1 MILYVLL
8 MVVSVLLDVGLV
20 FVLSLVTVMLLLDV
34 WYIFLAVCCSFL
46 LAVMLFAAYVAFM

>member
-1 MILYVLL
+1 

-20 FVLSLVTVMLLLDV
+20 LVLSLVTVMLLLDV